1 MEGRRH
7 DSALLRESSVLRRMS
22 NHITTADGRIFSVY
36 VDPAYPLSD
45 GQILVATPDDFFTYQ
60 YQGKTN
66 KNGKISLQAFQNSL
80 VC

>member
-45 GQILVATPDDFFTYQ
+45 GHILVATPDDFLHTNIKVKLIIMERSLFKLS
-60 YQGKTN
+60 KT
-66 KNGKISLQAFQNSL
+66 
-80 VC
+80 V

>member
-45 GQILVATPDDFFTYQ
+45 GHILVATPDDFFTYQ